1 MSVSAMGIFRFFV
14 CLFLLLLSSA
24 SFASEI
30 DLETGLVAHYKFDGD
45 FTDSSG
51 TGNRGFQQGGVTF
64 VEGIDGQ
71 AAYFDGNDDYIIV
84 PHSDSLALNRNL
96 TLSVRLRAEQ
106 RNVENCFYSH
116 NGCPFPI
123 LIKDAHFP
131 NNFSLWSKFQ
141 LESFWFQQYRQSSSG
156 QETFPVEASLFSE
169 NYITIA
175 VVRTEGEVVIY
186 LEGEEVQRFNADYDA
201 VQRSG
206 PLYIGYD
213 GGWGYG
219 KYKGV
224 IDDLKIYDRA
234 LSDSE
239 VIGLATDTNHDVTS
253 AVLDIDANGSFDA
266 LTDGLLVLRYA
277 FGLRGESLIKDS
289 IATNAMRTNPADI
302 EAYIE
307 SLVPGL

>member
-1 MSVSAMGIFRFFV
+1 MGILRFFV
-14 CLFLLLLSSA
+14 CLILLLLSSA

-51 TGNRGFQQGGVTF
+51 TGNHGTQQGGVTF
-64 VEGIDGQ
+64 VDGINGQ

-239 VIGLATDTNHDVTS
+239 VIELATSPIIFSQDNEDIGLSGIGTVSYTHLTLPTN
-253 AVLDIDANGSFDA
+253 
-266 LTDGLLVLRYA
+266 
-277 FGLRGESLIKDS
+277 
-289 IATNAMRTNPADI
+289 
-302 EAYIE
+302 
-307 SLVPGL
+307 